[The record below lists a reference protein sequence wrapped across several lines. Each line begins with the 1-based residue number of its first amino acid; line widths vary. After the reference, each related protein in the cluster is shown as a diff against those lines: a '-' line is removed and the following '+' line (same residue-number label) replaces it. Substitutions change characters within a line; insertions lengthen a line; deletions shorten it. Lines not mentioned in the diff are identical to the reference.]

1 MLAVQL
7 WVFDKRRNSVDTP
20 SDDLEWRMYG
30 ATLKEST
37 SILNPRM
44 VFKLETPFVLNETA
58 FNYAYISKL
67 NRYYYVTNWTSE
79 PGNIWIADMV
89 VDALASWRNDIM
101 NSYVYLSRVSKTAD
115 VEHFPILL
123 DTTYPSHAKRVHST
137 RTGVSPFRKDT
148 GCYVIGVVN
157 GDNSGDFCGVSYYAM
172 FAVEFQALCEYLYGD
187 PSWANISD
195 ISGDLTKAL
204 FNPLQYIVS
213 ATYYPIPITE
223 LLNIPDSG
231 FLEQTLPLGWWSIPG
246 IHYTKVDKRVYSIS
260 GSINY
265 DSHFQSGLKEL
276 NFLNYAPYS
285 EHVLEMPGFPAIT
298 LDNSLLFP
306 DGLTA
311 QHTPLD
317 YQIDIDIATGAAL
330 LKSEKFRG
338 AYAGN
343 VGVSVQ
349 LSQIRL
355 QKPSLDSILVSAG
368 AGIISE
374 FGNIVSGD
382 LSAAA
387 TGVLSCVEQGNSSAS
402 TTGSVGTIIDLY
414 RTPTIYSSFTQIV
427 LYEPDLF
434 GVPFCQVRRIGA
446 YSPGYVKAVK
456 PVLNLPCLKPEHD
469 EIVAALESGCYV

>member
-1 MLAVQL
+1 MLSVKL

-20 SDDLEWRMYG
+20 SADLDCRVYG
-30 ATLKEST
+30 ATLKENT
-37 SILNPRM
+37 SVLNPRM
-44 VFKLETPFVLNETA
+44 VFKLESPFMLNDTA
-58 FNYAYISKL
+58 FNYAYIGKL
-67 NRYYYVTNWTSE
+67 NRYYYITNWTSE
-79 PGNIWIADMV
+79 PGNIWVADMV
-89 VDALASWRNDIM
+89 VDALASWRNDIL
-101 NSYVYLSRVSKTAD
+101 NSYVYLSRVSKTDTATN
-115 VEHFPILL
+115 FPVLL
-123 DTTYPSHAKRVHST
+123 DTVYPSHAKRFHST
-137 RTGVSPFRKDT
+137 TTGTSPFNKNT

-213 ATYYPIPITE
+213 AIYYPVPITE
-223 LLNIPDSG
+223 LLDLPDSG
-231 FLEQTLPLGWWSIPG
+231 FLEQNLPLGWWSIPG
-246 IHYTKVDKRVYSIS
+246 IHYTKVDKRVYSLS
-260 GSINY
+260 GTINY
-265 DSHFQSGLKEL
+265 DSHIQAGIKEL

-285 EHVLEMPGFPAIT
+285 EHILEMPGFPAIT
-298 LDNSLLFP
+298 LDNGLLFP
-306 DGLTA
+306 DGSTS
-311 QHTPLD
+311 QHTPIN
-317 YQIDIDIATGAAL
+317 YQIDIDIATGSAL

-338 AYAGN
+338 AYAGH

-355 QKPSLDSILVSAG
+355 NKPSMESILVSAG

-374 FGNIVSGD
+374 FGNLVNGD

-402 TTGSVGTIIDLY
+402 TTGTTGTIIDLY
-414 RTPTIYSSFTQIV
+414 RTPTVYSSFTQIV
-427 LYEPDLF
+427 PYEPELF